1 MANLGYALAAASTAL
16 RVVAY
21 VFLEVIPHSKAKYVL
36 AFLYVTY
43 LALYGSQQPP
53 LDPSLEEHSNEEA
66 KPAIPSTEKEKAKQ
80 VVKVEKEAAKPLPPV
95 PSQPEESS
103 GLLTLL
109 FSLPTPSRNLRRTN
123 LLINTLLAVA
133 ALEFITYP
141 YFDDAADVVYTRV
154 GAVYPDAAKIVVR
167 YPGLVGFN
175 ETNSTVQ
182 LAWRQ
187 VPQSGVEEEV
197 WKDGPVATLSEERDW
212 VNTVKLAGLWP
223 STTYEYTLRDANK
236 TQLPYPSSPIRF
248 HTFPDPYINTGVNF
262 RFLASSCITPNFP
275 YAPLQGR
282 RIKGF
287 DLLADYLW
295 PKITPSRFTYVST
308 STSASKDTTVV
319 TEATE
324 TASGTHSV
332 ELPEATPVPVI
343 SANAQAVSETVVN
356 KAPTEFM
363 IFLGDF
369 IYADVPIY
377 WGDDREAYR
386 RLYRRNYQSPS
397 FKKVYEQLPFIHTY
411 DDHEIIN
418 NFAGQSNESAPPF
431 ANANDAFALY
441 NAAGNYDA
449 ATQGEHYYDFRYGDV
464 AFFVMDTRKHRS
476 IVDETEEPSRTMLGE
491 TQLAALY
498 EWLGRVNNTATFKF
512 VVTSVPFTGLWTYE
526 GAYESWNGFQYEKAA
541 LLRAF
546 QTVPNV
552 VLLSGDRHEFAAIEF
567 PSEDPKRTVYEI
579 STSPLSMFYI
589 PLVRTLKSQ
598 SADVVN
604 RTKEVVNVLEDG
616 TTVTETI
623 TEEVPQEKVL
633 KYIADGNYKWS
644 SIEVDTR
651 DRQHPVA
658 NIDIMI
664 DGKKAYALT
673 IHGEPVKLTHS
684 LAMGAYVPQSFRG
697 VLGKIGLN
705 PGRWF

>member
-1 MANLGYALAAASTAL
+1 MANLGYALAAASTAF

-43 LALYGSQQPP
+43 LALYGNQQPP
-53 LDPSLEEHSNEEA
+53 VDPSPEEHSNGEA
-66 KPAIPSTEKEKAKQ
+66 KAPVPSDEKEKKD
-80 VVKVEKEAAKPLPPV
+80 VKVESEDAKPLPPV

-103 GLLTLL
+103 SLFALLL
-109 FSLPTPSRNLRRTN
+109 SLPTPSRNLRRAN

-133 ALEFITYP
+133 ALEFVTYP
-141 YFDDAADVVYTRV
+141 YFDDATDVVYTRV

-167 YPGLVGFN
+167 YPGLAGFN
-175 ETNSTVQ
+175 QTNSTVHV
-182 LAWRQ
+182 AWRQ
-187 VPQSGVEEEV
+187 VPQSGVVEGEV
-197 WKDGPVATLSEERDW
+197 WKDGPVATLSEELDW
-212 VNTVKLAGLWP
+212 VNTIKLAGLWP

-248 HTFPDPYINTGVNF
+248 HTFPDPYLNTGVNF

-295 PKITPSRFTYVST
+295 PKVSPERFTVVST
-308 STSASKDTTVV
+308 STSASADTT
-319 TEATE
+319 EDTE
-324 TASGTHSV
+324 TTESTSGAHSV
-332 ELPEATPVPVI
+332 ELPEPTSVPVI
-343 SANAQAVSETVVN
+343 SANAQAAEPVAT

-363 IFLGDF
+363 IFMGDF

-397 FKKVYEQLPFIHTY
+397 FRKIYEQLPFIHTY

-441 NAAGNYDA
+441 NAEGNYDA
-449 ATQGEHYYDFRYGDV
+449 VAQGEHYYDFRYGDV

-476 IVDETEEPSRTMLGE
+476 VIAETEEPSRTMLGE

-498 EWLGRVNNTATFKF
+498 DWLGRVNNTATFKF

-526 GAYESWNGFQYEKAA
+526 GVYETWNGFQYEKAA

-567 PSEDPKRTVYEI
+567 PSEDAKRSVYEI

-598 SADVVN
+598 SEDVVN
-604 RTKEVVNVLEDG
+604 RTKEVVSVLEDG

-664 DGKKAYALT
+664 DGKKAYSLV
-673 IHGEPVKLTHS
+673 IHGEPVKLSHS
-684 LAMGAYVPQSFRG
+684 LALGAYVPQSFRG

-705 PGRWF
+705 PSRWF